1 MFVGIYRGITLLGFL
16 RSCRILS
23 IHSRSANKAEIF
35 GIAPTP
41 CLRAHVLVAMVIL
54 DLDTEVADVLLKP
67 IQVGSTNNGL
77 NVHFSTTF
85 YGRFR

>member
-1 MFVGIYRGITLLGFL
+1 MVQDFVHLQSL
-16 RSCRILS
+16 RKQ
-23 IHSRSANKAEIF
+23 SREFF
-35 GIAPTP
+35 GTAPTP

-67 IQVGSTNNGL
+67 IQVGSPNNGL
-77 NVHFSTTF
+77 NAHFSTTF